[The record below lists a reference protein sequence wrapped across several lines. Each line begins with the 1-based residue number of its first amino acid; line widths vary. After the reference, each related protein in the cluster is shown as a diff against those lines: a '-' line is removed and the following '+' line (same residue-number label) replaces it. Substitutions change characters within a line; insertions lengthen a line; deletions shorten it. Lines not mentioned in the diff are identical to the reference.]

1 MRLKFTEK
9 DKSVIITEIESYI
22 NQCPSLAERIEYRK
36 ELESVKGN
44 FSYLCDSGVF
54 HDAIGKVVDV
64 SGKDMGSYGT
74 LVVEV
79 ETEY

>member
-1 MRLKFTEK
+1 MRLKFTENDK
-9 DKSVIITEIESYI
+9 DVIVTEIESYI

-36 ELESVKGN
+36 ELKSVKGS
-44 FSYLCDSGVF
+44 FRSLYDSGVF

-64 SGKDMGSYGT
+64 YGKDIGGYGT